1 VVLDVELVQTSC
13 GFGVPLYDYRGERSA
28 LTRWAESKGQDVLEA
43 YRREH
48 NARSIDGLPTG
59 LLEEEAAVTA

>member
-1 VVLDVELVQTSC
+1 MVLDIDLVQTSC

-28 LTRWAESKGQDVLEA
+28 LARWAESKGAEGLEA

-59 LLEEEAAVTA
+59 LLEEEAVTA